1 MPYNRKTGKKY
12 FCTKEEWPMTN
23 LTGIS
28 NWKLTVQRENER
40 IMILRA
46 STCDTSAVL
55 PDELFGLPVTALSDR
70 ALSPSAAEING

>member
-1 MPYNRKTGKKY
+1 
-12 FCTKEEWPMTN
+12 MTN

-28 NWKLTVQRENER
+28 NWKLTVQRDNNR
-40 IMILRA
+40 IIILRA

-70 ALSPSAAEING
+70 ALSPSAAEINGETLLLSSGRA